1 MRAGGQTPSLN
12 SVTSCQSTEITAKF
26 SEKGLTVRGM
36 EYSINIS
43 SKISKE
49 LSSYSPQ
56 TPMIQLIASQV
67 SSGGNSDITD
77 GKRSLSADKR
87 SIEEG
92 EMKHK

>member
-1 MRAGGQTPSLN
+1 MRAGAQTPSLN
-12 SVTSCQSTEITAKF
+12 LVTSYQSAEISAKF

-49 LSSYSPQ
+49 LSFYSPQ

-67 SSGGNSDITD
+67 GSGDHSDITD
-77 GKRSLSADKR
+77 EKHGLSADER
-87 SIEEG
+87 STEEK
-92 EMKHK
+92 EK